1 MAELSNQSAK
11 SSARPKWSPRL
22 QQSWNLQMGRHF
34 AAYSSGGAVILS
46 RDNLPKNTEW
56 FTIHFRCC
64 TGVPPAALGSEIPR
78 PQPCMHEVG
87 KCNSANCFVLSTI
100 PTISAKNVRVV
111 RLLPQPTTLP
121 FALFGHGPRLMEW
134 QMNASL
140 LADSKL
146 EVGIPPKRA
155 RVETVAAC
163 PKQQFECPLQRQQM
177 NAALLVKSEHH
188 HFSS

>member
-1 MAELSNQSAK
+1 MV
-11 SSARPKWSPRL
+11 PRL
-22 QQSWNLQMGRHF
+22 HQPVKMLQMGRHF
-34 AAYSSGGAVILS
+34 AAYSSG
-46 RDNLPKNTEW
+46 RDNLPKKTEW

-100 PTISAKNVRVV
+100 PTISAKNVWVV

-121 FALFGHGPRLMEW
+121 LALFGHGLRSCGGWMR
-134 QMNASL
+134 AC
-140 LADSKL
+140 L

-155 RVETVAAC
+155 RVETVAAR
-163 PKQQFECPLQRQQM
+163 PKQPIECPLQR
-177 NAALLVKSEHH
+177 
-188 HFSS
+188 